1 MCALIG
7 NCWFEKS
14 YKKSSLRSL
23 DICLDMPELVIGVPS
38 KFGNVYN
45 EGIMRKFTVGIATI
59 AALVLSTLAP
69 MPALAVVAAPST
81 SFSPATPASV
91 AVGDSVST
99 ASTLTLPADSTL
111 DGVMSQTWDEGR
123 VALGS
128 ITSPTGW
135 GLEYQ
140 TGGTTWDA
148 LRPTAS
154 NTITGVRASATN
166 VVTGPG
172 TPNGNRATASA
183 LSSVI
188 VADAS
193 NIASAS
199 RGDGWDVILTPKY
212 VVNVYHHNYSNY
224 ELECHVRSTGALCGD
239 LYTVPGATTSNGS
252 SGTYYG
258 GKVFS
263 YVVANGAA
271 SVICTNVTS
280 LPFTSCG
287 ITEVS
292 AGVGSATGNLGTQ
305 VFDGSRIWSAET
317 ANGKLLC
324 FNVTTNSSC
333 GATALPGMTSSG
345 TMIPVFT
352 SYIGGKVYFSAN
364 KIFCITPAT
373 GLACDGT
380 WPADTRSSSSGANVV
395 PRFVA
400 GQLGGVC
407 AFAGDVECFDLSGA
421 SVDAPAGYLSVASGD
436 STRLNA
442 MNGYFETNAFV
453 GTKVY
458 WATQGANG
466 TIATCYDWA
475 TDALCAGFTGAG
487 NVNAPTIGNSRYALR
502 VDPNNTACI
511 WTNGDDGVISN
522 FNAATGE
529 IGCPITST
537 RGVIDY
543 DTLPRYSCSA
553 ITGFIRTFDKITFT
567 GPVGFALD
575 DLRVT
580 VINGNGNAVTG
591 FESVAPN
598 AQGVLDLSTLQVID
612 TTSSFRFIL
621 ESVGFTN
628 EQAGSFGSTLS
639 YTVDPVELCV
649 TLVQVRAICPAEVG
663 TATSIDQPSFTVNA
677 TASYSIASAVV
688 QTNTASAT
696 YQVDPIAP
704 VTCYNW
710 LGFTDAD
717 GNGIDTLGDDSQVTT
732 IVFGPD
738 GRMYAGGVF
747 QNAGGD
753 PLADNLAVWDGT
765 DWAAVGPRVDGNGDP
780 ITNAAIQDRVADIVF
795 TEAGELIVTGHF
807 SNAGGVDEA
816 DYVAIYNLETNTWRA
831 TGVELNNSGRA
842 LTIDGNGTVFV
853 AGTFSGKVKAFNPAD
868 ATAAISIAT
877 LNSNTLALSTSP
889 SGQVYAGGQ
898 FNNRAKKYDA
908 ANNEWID
915 VSQDPALDDYMD
927 DYITDIAFDGTKVY
941 FVGLFSGVAVLDTVT
956 DTFSWLGGTRAPSG
970 DARGVTVDE
979 NHNVYVA
986 GGFNSAGSVAASNA
1000 TMFDGAN
1007 WHSFVDG
1014 STSSN
1019 DMSDVDNWGDWR
1031 GAWEVTVSPSGNAIF
1046 GGDFMNVA
1054 GKTEVDYIAY
1064 FAPSELVL
1072 SPAVRRVAVTE
1083 VVYKGPVIQNYSKK
1097 VVEKGNVVKVDGKRL
1112 AGLQRAYING
1122 KECVVTQLADNTF
1135 TITMPDG
1142 VEPGTHDLVL
1152 HGSFGVLTD
1161 KSVLTFG
1168 RSSAVTTKV
1177 NLSKV
1182 FSGFAADSPV
1192 LTTDLK
1198 KRIAAFVKTATTQ
1211 TKMVCI
1217 GSTSNKVVTAFDR
1230 ALATKRATVTCN
1242 YAKSLK
1248 ADLVT
1253 SIKITPSSA
1262 TSKTAR
1268 KSTIL
1273 LTH

>member
-1 MCALIG
+1 
-7 NCWFEKS
+7 
-14 YKKSSLRSL
+14 
-23 DICLDMPELVIGVPS
+23 
-38 KFGNVYN
+38 
-45 EGIMRKFTVGIATI
+45 MRKYTVGIAAI
-59 AALVLSTLAP
+59 ASLVLSTLAP
-69 MPALAVVAAPST
+69 MPALAVVAAPSS
-81 SFSPATPASV
+81 SFSPASPATV
-91 AVGDSVST
+91 AVGDSVS
-99 ASTLTLPADSTL
+99 ASSTITLPADSTL
-111 DGVMSQTWDEGR
+111 DGVMTQTWDDGR

-128 ITSPTGW
+128 VNAPTGW

-148 LRPTAS
+148 LRPDAS

-166 VVTGPG
+166 LVTGPG
-172 TPNGNRATASA
+172 SPDGNTATATATST
-183 LSSVI
+183 VI

-193 NIASAS
+193 SVASAN
-199 RGDGWDVILTPKY
+199 RGDGWDVILTPRY
-212 VVNVYHHNYSNY
+212 VLNVYHHNGDY
-224 ELECHVRSTGALCGD
+224 ELECHVRSSGDLCGD
-239 LYTVPGATTSNGS
+239 LYTVNGVNTPNGS
-252 SGTYYG
+252 GGTYYG

-263 YVVANGAA
+263 YVVSNGAA

-287 ITEVS
+287 ITAVS
-292 AGVGSATGNLGTQ
+292 AGVSDAQDSLGSQ
-305 VFDGSRIWSAET
+305 VFDGTRIWSAET

-333 GATALPGMTSSG
+333 GATLLPGISS
-345 TMIPVFT
+345 TFASIPVFT
-352 SYIGGKVYFSAN
+352 SYIGGKVYLAAN
-364 KIFCITPAT
+364 KVFCITPST
-373 GLACDGT
+373 GLACAGT
-380 WPADTRSSSSGANVV
+380 WPADTRWGGSYSNVI

-400 GQLGGVC
+400 GQLDGVC
-407 AFAGDVECFDLSGA
+407 SFVGMIDCYDASGA
-421 SVDAPAGYLSVASGD
+421 LVDAPTGLTAIAVA
-436 STRLNA
+436 TETALNA
-442 MNGYFETNAFV
+442 GNGYFETNAFV

-458 WATQGANG
+458 WASNPLGDDWDQST
-466 TIATCYDWA
+466 ATCYDWA
-475 TDALCAGFTGAG
+475 TDALCADFVGAG
-487 NVNAPTIGNSRYALR
+487 NVAAPIIGGSRYALR

-511 WTNGDDGVISN
+511 WTNGDNGVISN
-522 FNAATGE
+522 FNAVTGE
-529 IGCPITST
+529 LGCPVGTT
-537 RGVIDY
+537 KAAVDY
-543 DTLPRYSCSA
+543 DTLPRFSCSA
-553 ITGFIRTFDKITFT
+553 ITGTVRTFDKVTFV
-567 GPVGFALD
+567 GPVGFD
-575 DLRVT
+575 ITRLRVT
-580 VINGNGNAVTG
+580 VINGNGNAVANFVSLTP
-591 FESVAPN
+591 SAL
-598 AQGVLDLSTLQVID
+598 GVIDLSTLQAVD
-612 TTSSFRFIL
+612 TSSTFRFLL
-621 ESVGFTN
+621 EAADLT
-628 EQAGSFGSTLS
+628 EAEAAAITSTLS

-663 TATSIDQPSFTVNA
+663 AATSIDQPSFTVTA
-677 TASYSIASAVV
+677 TASYLVV
-688 QTNTASAT
+688 GAEDSQTNTASAT
-696 YQVDPIAP
+696 YQVEPIAP
-704 VTCYNW
+704 ITCYNW
-710 LGFTDAD
+710 LAFNDVD
-717 GNGIDTLGDDSQVTT
+717 GNGVNTVGDRNSQVST

-738 GRMYAGGVF
+738 GRMYAGGAF
-747 QNAGGD
+747 EDAGGD

-780 ITNAAIQDRVADIVF
+780 ITDAFIQDRVADIVF

-807 SNAGGVDEA
+807 SNAGGDGNA

-831 TGVELNNSGRA
+831 AGVTLNNPGRA

-853 AGTFSGKVKAFNPAD
+853 AGTFNGKVKAFNPAD
-868 ATAAISIAT
+868 ATAAISIAS
-877 LNSNTLALSTSP
+877 LDSNTLALSTSP

-908 ANNEWID
+908 ASNEWVD
-915 VSQDPALDDYMD
+915 VSQDPDLDTYMD

-941 FVGLFSGVAVLDTVT
+941 FVGLFDGVAVLDTVT
-956 DTFSWLGGTRAPSG
+956 DTFSWLGGTRAPLGSS
-970 DARGVTVDE
+970 RGVTVDE

-986 GGFNSAGSVAASNA
+986 GDFGSAGSVAASNA
-1000 TMFDGAN
+1000 TMFDGTN

-1019 DMSDVDNWGDWR
+1019 DMSDVDNYGDWR

-1064 FAPSELVL
+1064 FAPSALVL
-1072 SPAVRRVAVTE
+1072 TPTVRRAVVTE
-1083 VVYKGPVIQNYSKK
+1083 VVYKGPVIQRYSQH
-1097 VVEKGNVVKVDGKRL
+1097 VVEKGTVVKVDGKRL

-1122 KECVVTQLADNTF
+1122 KECVVTELADNTF

-1142 VEPGTHDLVL
+1142 VAPGLYDLVL
-1152 HGSFGVLTD
+1152 HGTFGVLTD

-1168 RSSAVTTKV
+1168 KAATASSKV

-1198 KRIAAFVKTATTQ
+1198 RRIAAFVKTATTQ

-1217 GSTSNKVVTAFDR
+1217 GSTSNKAVTAFDR